1 MSLLTLT
8 NISKAYR
15 KTPAVSTIELDL
27 AAGVVGLLG
36 PNGAGK
42 TSLLQMITGFLR
54 PDSGSI
60 SIAGHDIAT
69 DRGLLAARRQLGY
82 VPQHPQFFIQWT
94 VKAFL
99 LHLAQLRDL
108 GDKAAC
114 LARAEECLGLVG
126 LIEKRDAK
134 IRTLSGGMLQRLAIA
149 QALLNDP
156 TVLILDEP
164 TAGLDPEE
172 RLRFRHL
179 ITQIA
184 AERLI
189 LFSTHIVEDIEQTC
203 NDVIILQQTIRYH
216 GSIQA
221 LIAKTLAAGAVWDCQ
236 HTEPLTIDHRRI
248 ISSMPQAEAT
258 LSRIIGP
265 PPANVQAT
273 PATSLGLNE
282 AFAWV
287 LNPEPA
293 LQERSYGSH

>member
-1 MSLLTLT
+1 MSLLRLT

-54 PDSGSI
+54 PDTGSI

-82 VPQHPQFFIQWT
+82 VPQHPQFFVQWT

-108 GDKAAC
+108 GNKAEC
-114 LARAEECLGLVG
+114 LARTEECLSLVG
-126 LIEKRDAK
+126 LTEKRDAK

-221 LIAKTLAAGAVWDCQ
+221 LIAKTLAAGVVWDCQ
-236 HTEPLTIDHRRI
+236 HTAPLAIDHRRI

-258 LSRIIGP
+258 VSRIIGP
-265 PPANVQAT
+265 PPVNIRAT
-273 PATSLGLNE
+273 PATSIGLNE
-282 AFAWV
+282 AFVSV

-293 LQERSYGSH
+293 LQERSYGGN